1 MVFSNTIIIMIIN
14 EDTNFEIHFTI
25 FMILINLH
33 LTKILCILFWI
44 AFIYMHVPDPLFI
57 ILFQFLY
64 MLVNV
69 N

>member
-1 MVFSNTIIIMIIN
+1 M
-14 EDTNFEIHFTI
+14 DG
-25 FMILINLH
+25 
-33 LTKILCILFWI
+33 I

-64 MLVNV
+64 NMLVNV

>member
-1 MVFSNTIIIMIIN
+1 M
-14 EDTNFEIHFTI
+14 DG
-25 FMILINLH
+25 
-33 LTKILCILFWI
+33 I

-69 N
+69 NYTLEFQSNSSNLLYF

>member
-1 MVFSNTIIIMIIN
+1 M
-14 EDTNFEIHFTI
+14 DG
-25 FMILINLH
+25 
-33 LTKILCILFWI
+33 I
-44 AFIYMHVPDPLFI
+44 AIIYMHVPDPLFI

>member
-1 MVFSNTIIIMIIN
+1 M
-14 EDTNFEIHFTI
+14 DG
-25 FMILINLH
+25 
-33 LTKILCILFWI
+33 I

-69 N
+69 NLYTSLVGLSVLPLP

>member
-1 MVFSNTIIIMIIN
+1 M
-14 EDTNFEIHFTI
+14 DG
-25 FMILINLH
+25 
-33 LTKILCILFWI
+33 I

-69 N
+69 NYTSLVRLSLLPLSYRVIGLEFQSNSSNLLYF